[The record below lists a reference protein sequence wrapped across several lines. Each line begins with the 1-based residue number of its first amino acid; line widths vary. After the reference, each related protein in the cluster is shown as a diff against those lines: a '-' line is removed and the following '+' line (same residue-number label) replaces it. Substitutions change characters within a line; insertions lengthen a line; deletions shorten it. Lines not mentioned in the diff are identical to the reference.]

1 MTDNSMILGKV
12 IQGAQKAAF
21 FTELDWVKMQCR
33 EKLGFIPFPGT
44 LNLEIKTPAVE
55 FLENMADM
63 TWEELVP
70 PDQKFCSSKLLPV
83 SVGEIK
89 GALILPEPDV
99 NIHGRHVIEILA
111 PVKLRDALGLSDGD
125 MVTVKVGSD
134 MAIPKSK
141 LCVDAVLF
149 DLDGTLIDS
158 IESYYC
164 IVEIALEKMGFP
176 KVPRQTILK
185 AAKND
190 EFNWDIILPD
200 VPGRSKQET
209 AMKAWEM
216 VEKIYPDVFLKNVMP
231 FPDTGNVLRMLHARN
246 IRLGIVTSTPQKNI
260 KDKMKILNQERIIDL
275 IDVVISDGDVQRKK
289 PFPDPLIL
297 CMDRMGFKSD
307 QCVYVGDMGIDI
319 IAGRAAGMK
328 TIGVLTGFEMRQD
341 LAKKNP
347 DAIIDS
353 ISDLPG
359 VLDI

>member
-1 MTDNSMILGKV
+1 
-12 IQGAQKAAF
+12 
-21 FTELDWVKMQCR
+21 
-33 EKLGFIPFPGT
+33 
-44 LNLEIKTPAVE
+44 
-55 FLENMADM
+55 
-63 TWEELVP
+63 
-70 PDQKFCSSKLLPV
+70 
-83 SVGEIK
+83 
-89 GALILPEPDV
+89 
-99 NIHGRHVIEILA
+99 
-111 PVKLRDALGLSDGD
+111 
-125 MVTVKVGSD
+125 
-134 MAIPKSK
+134 
-141 LCVDAVLF
+141 
-149 DLDGTLIDS
+149 
-158 IESYYC
+158 
-164 IVEIALEKMGFP
+164 
-176 KVPRQTILK
+176 
-185 AAKND
+185 
-190 EFNWDIILPD
+190 
-200 VPGRSKQET
+200 
-209 AMKAWEM
+209 MKAWEM